1 LGQLTPAGKDF
12 YNLHGAEFTCI
23 RARGNK
29 VMQTKLIITTAL
41 LLGLAA
47 PAHAAN
53 LFVLGSTF
61 TVNATNSPDSFS
73 DTVNL
78 TPGTQSLDG
87 GAVDLNISIVNAGG
101 GGEWLVFNYT
111 TTNGGPLS
119 GDDYWSVNQVGLDAA
134 VPVNFNY
141 AYSEFLVS
149 GVAQPWSYS
158 FFGGYTPTS
167 SPVPGMPGTGV
178 GNPTSFNSPQGS
190 GPLGSLGAY
199 IDPYSGYLSGAGID
213 PTMVNGYTQ
222 ALEFSPTTP
231 VPELST
237 WAMMLAG
244 FAGLGFMS
252 WRGSRKTAAHAA

>member
-1 LGQLTPAGKDF
+1 LAQLTSARHEF
-12 YNLHGAEFTCI
+12 YKRDGADLTCVS
-23 RARGNK
+23 ALGNN
-29 VMQTKLIITTAL
+29 VMRTKLIVTTAV

-47 PAHAAN
+47 PAHAAS
-53 LFVLGSTF
+53 LFVPGSTF
-61 TVNATNSPDSFS
+61 EIQGTNTPDSFD
-73 DTVNL
+73 DTTVSL
-78 TPGTQSLDG
+78 TPGSQSLDN
-87 GAVDLNISIVNAGG
+87 GALTLNISIVDAGG

-111 TTNGGPLS
+111 TTSGAPLS
-119 GDDYWSVNQVGLDAA
+119 GDDYWSINQVGLDAA

-213 PTMVNGYTQ
+213 PTIVNGYTQ

-231 VPELST
+231 VPEPST

-244 FAGLGFMS
+244 FAGIGFLGY
-252 WRGSRKTAAHAA
+252 RQTAKARLAA